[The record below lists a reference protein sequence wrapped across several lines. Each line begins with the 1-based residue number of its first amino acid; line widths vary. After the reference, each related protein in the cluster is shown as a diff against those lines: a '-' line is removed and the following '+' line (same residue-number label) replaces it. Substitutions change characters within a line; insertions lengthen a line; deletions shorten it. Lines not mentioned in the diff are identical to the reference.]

1 MESNLEKLIKNMSP
15 TLNVGSY
22 VFCSVERSFVVP
34 DSIVLA
40 SFMEQEGKTLVL
52 SRESAENHN
61 LEYTAVMAWITLA
74 VHSSLQA
81 VGFTAKVSTAL
92 AYNDISCNVIA
103 GYHHDHL
110 FVEKDD
116 AEKAMEV
123 LKELSSKNGH

>member
-15 TLNVGSY
+15 TLNAGSY

-52 SRESAENHN
+52 SRESAENHK
-61 LEYTAVMAWITLA
+61 LEYTSVMAWITLA

-92 AYNDISCNVIA
+92 ADNDISCNLIA

-123 LKELSSKNGH
+123 LKELSMKNGH

>member
-1 MESNLEKLIKNMSP
+1 METNLEKLIKTMSP
-15 TLNVGSY
+15 ILNVGSY
-22 VFCSVERSFVVP
+22 VFCSVSRTFVVP

-52 SRESAENHN
+52 SREAAENHK
-61 LEYTAVMAWITLA
+61 LQYSSVMAWITLA
-74 VHSSLQA
+74 VHSSLEA

-92 AYNDISCNVIA
+92 AENDISCNVIS

-116 AEKAMEV
+116 AERAMEV
-123 LKELSSKNGH
+123 LEELSMKSIH

>member
-15 TLNVGSY
+15 ILNVGSY

-40 SFMEQEGKTLVL
+40 SFMEQEGKTLIL
-52 SRESAENHN
+52 SRESAENHK
-61 LEYTAVMAWITLA
+61 LEYTSVMAWITLA

-92 AYNDISCNVIA
+92 ADNDISCNVIA

-123 LKELSSKNGH
+123 LKELSMKNGY

>member
-1 MESNLEKLIKNMSP
+1 METNLKILLKNMSP
-15 TLNVGSY
+15 TLNIGSY

-52 SRESAENHN
+52 SRESAENHK
-61 LEYTAVMAWITLA
+61 LEYTSVMAWITLA

-81 VGFTAKVSTAL
+81 VGLTSKVSTAL
-92 AYNDISCNVIA
+92 ADNDISCNVIA

-123 LKELSSKNGH
+123 LKELSMKN